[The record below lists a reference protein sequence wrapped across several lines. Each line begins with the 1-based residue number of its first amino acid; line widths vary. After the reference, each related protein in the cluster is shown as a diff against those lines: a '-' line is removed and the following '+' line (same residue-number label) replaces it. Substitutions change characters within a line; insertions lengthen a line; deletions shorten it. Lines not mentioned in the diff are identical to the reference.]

1 MYCGAIEHGVYT
13 RIIIR
18 KQMTEQERIQ
28 HRAEVRAHLI
38 EQDKRT
44 AFMRHL
50 YHTYGRNN
58 PDHPLHGHYSGL
70 WQDFKEEAAYIV
82 REQFFDRLEA
92 VRLYEEEQ
100 EKKNS
105 NVYTSSHPESDSNA
119 VATGEPATA

>member
-1 MYCGAIEHGVYT
+1 
-13 RIIIR
+13 
-18 KQMTEQERIQ
+18 MTEQERIQ
-28 HRAEVRAHLI
+28 HKEQVRAHLI

-50 YHTYGRNN
+50 YHAYGRNN

-70 WQDFKEEAAYIV
+70 WQDFKEEA
-82 REQFFDRLEA
+82 
-92 VRLYEEEQ
+92 
-100 EKKNS
+100 

>member
-1 MYCGAIEHGVYT
+1 
-13 RIIIR
+13 
-18 KQMTEQERIQ
+18 MTEQEKKELR
-28 HRAEVRAHLI
+28 EHLI

-58 PDHPLHGHYSGL
+58 PEHPMHGFYTGL
-70 WQDFKEEAAYIV
+70 WQEFKEEAALIV

-92 VRLYEEEQ
+92 VRLYEEKKAKEQ
-100 EKKNS
+100 A

>member
-1 MYCGAIEHGVYT
+1 
-13 RIIIR
+13 
-18 KQMTEQERIQ
+18 MTEQERIQ

-50 YHTYGRNN
+50 YHAYGRNN

-70 WQDFKEEAAYIV
+70 WQEFKEEAAYIV

-105 NVYTSSHPESDSNA
+105 NVFTNSHPESDSNA

>member
-1 MYCGAIEHGVYT
+1 
-13 RIIIR
+13 
-18 KQMTEQERIQ
+18 MTEQERIQ
-28 HRAEVRAHLI
+28 HRAEVREHLI

-70 WQDFKEEAAYIV
+70 WQEFKEEAAYIV

-105 NVYTSSHPESDSNA
+105 NVYTQLPSRIRFQRRCHRRTSNSLKRKNNLLKRNLRLKE
-119 VATGEPATA
+119 T

>member
-1 MYCGAIEHGVYT
+1 M
-13 RIIIR
+13 RI
-18 KQMTEQERIQ
+18 KNTKKETSYERDSNGRLILSL
-28 HRAEVRAHLI
+28 EECEKVREELI

-50 YHTYGRNN
+50 YHAYGRNN

-70 WQDFKEEAAYIV
+70 WQEFKEEAAYIV